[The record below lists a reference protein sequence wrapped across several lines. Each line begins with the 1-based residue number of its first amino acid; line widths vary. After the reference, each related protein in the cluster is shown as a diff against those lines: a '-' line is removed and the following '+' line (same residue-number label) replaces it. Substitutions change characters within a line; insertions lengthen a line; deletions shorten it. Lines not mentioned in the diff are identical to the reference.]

1 MMKIKS
7 KHPHH
12 HHGWRVKSRL
22 EKERAERVEP
32 FMKGAQVRCS
42 SSLCSNIFPARSWFL
57 QISDHVF
64 PPLFLIRHSCK
75 CWSRS
80 IQNMS
85 SMSTLPWTMRVPWL
99 LQGLLTKTN
108 CTQKR
113 QRLSDLT
120 TEPLFQSSIS
130 FGMDLAS
137 SFQDRSH
144 NQETSSS
151 YVPSTFHNALTFLLI
166 DSTPGRLFRR
176 WPSLR
181 QGCQGAGVYYLT
193 ATYLSLITAV
203 ISWNTTKNVDLWFY
217 FRNDQPNVS

>member
-1 MMKIKS
+1 
-7 KHPHH
+7 
-12 HHGWRVKSRL
+12 
-22 EKERAERVEP
+22 
-32 FMKGAQVRCS
+32 
-42 SSLCSNIFPARSWFL
+42 
-57 QISDHVF
+57 
-64 PPLFLIRHSCK
+64 
-75 CWSRS
+75 
-80 IQNMS
+80 MS

-113 QRLSDLT
+113 QKLSDLT

-137 SFQDRSH
+137 SFQDRSR

-151 YVPSTFHNALTFLLI
+151 YVPATFYNALSFLLI

-203 ISWNTTKNVDLWFY
+203 IS
-217 FRNDQPNVS
+217 

>member
-1 MMKIKS
+1 M
-7 KHPHH
+7 
-12 HHGWRVKSRL
+12 KSRL

-42 SSLCSNIFPARSWFL
+42 FSLCSNIFPARSWFL
-57 QISDHVF
+57 QITDHVV
-64 PPLFLIRHSCK
+64 PPLFLIRRSCK

-113 QRLSDLT
+113 QKLSDLT
-120 TEPLFQSSIS
+120 TELLFQSSIS

-137 SFQDRSH
+137 SFQDRSR

-151 YVPSTFHNALTFLLI
+151 YVPSTMWIPHSTMHWLFFWLI
-166 DSTPGRLFRR
+166 QHQGVSLEDGRV
-176 WPSLR
+176 SDKVAKE
-181 QGCQGAGVYYLT
+181 QGC
-193 ATYLSLITAV
+193 I
-203 ISWNTTKNVDLWFY
+203 I
-217 FRNDQPNVS
+217 